1 MDDCR
6 RNGEVRRIL
15 ILVLILNWLVAGAKI
30 ILGYFTGVISI
41 AADGFH
47 SLFDGVSNIVGLV
60 GMRYASQPRDADHPY
75 GHEKYETI
83 VAFAISS
90 LLLLTAYELG
100 EAILRRIENPVLP
113 EVSTLAFGVMLSTL
127 GINFLVARYEAG
139 EGVKF
144 RSAVLSADSMHTKS
158 DVFVTISVLLG
169 MAGMRL
175 GYSFLDPLIA
185 SIVLLL
191 ILRAAYQIMKNS
203 VLVLTD
209 SAVVDV
215 EKIVAI
221 SRGIRQIMAVHKIRS
236 RGDANT
242 AFLDMH
248 ACFPPG
254 MSLKR
259 AHSLA
264 GKLKFRIMEALP
276 EIKDVVIH
284 IEPDDKKYHDKEKPG
299 RGKTK

>member
-1 MDDCR
+1 MDNGSR
-6 RNGEVRRIL
+6 VGEVRRVLL
-15 ILVLILNWLVAGAKI
+15 IVLVLNWLVAAAKI
-30 ILGYFTGVISI
+30 ILGYSTGVISI

-60 GMRYASQPRDADHPY
+60 GMRYASKPRDDDHPY

-100 EAILRRIENPVLP
+100 EAILRRVETPVVP
-113 EVSTLAFGVMLSTL
+113 DVSALAFGVMFSTL
-127 GINFLVARYEAG
+127 AINFFVARYEAG
-139 EGVKF
+139 EGRKLK
-144 RSAVLSADSMHTKS
+144 SLVLGADSMHTKS

-169 MAGMRL
+169 MGGMRL

-185 SIVLLL
+185 FIVLLL

-221 SRGIRQIMAVHKIRS
+221 SKSIRQIKAVHKVRS

-242 AFLDMH
+242 VFLDMH
-248 ACFPPG
+248 ACLPPG
-254 MSLKR
+254 MSLKK
-259 AHSLA
+259 AHALA
-264 GKLKFRIMEALP
+264 GKLKYLIMEGIP
-276 EIKDVVIH
+276 EVKDVVIH
-284 IEPDDKKYHDKEKPG
+284 IEPDDKKYHGKEK
-299 RGKTK
+299 RERDNAK